1 MVEPFL
7 IETKF
12 RMPLGNSE
20 AFLGNGTA
28 SYLKMSE
35 MYSLEHWNEL
45 SGEQNISP
53 LISWE
58 MFVEDAPG
66 KLFLLT

>member
-45 SGEQNISP
+45 SGEQNIPPDIMRNVGGRRPQES
-53 LISWE
+53 SY
-58 MFVEDAPG
+58 
-66 KLFLLT
+66 